1 MTTLEQGGATGVLG
15 VRKTTSCGITG
26 LQKKLLINS
35 FFLPFLVRGSSLPS
49 PSILWFRVGVL
60 DRGFSCLQKLR
71 VLVPTLLARARIIH
85 LFSCRYQGL
94 WELVTWFVFLRIYPE
109 TECPPISFILFKGVE
124 TGRLG
129 FISSLS
135 VLKFVVFEVG
145 LKLGVLFFPLGLLE
159 ILLRFISH

>member
-1 MTTLEQGGATGVLG
+1 M
-15 VRKTTSCGITG
+15 
-26 LQKKLLINS
+26 
-35 FFLPFLVRGSSLPS
+35 
-49 PSILWFRVGVL
+49 
-60 DRGFSCLQKLR
+60 
-71 VLVPTLLARARIIH
+71 LVPTLLARARIIH

-129 FISSLS
+129 FIYSLS

-145 LKLGVLFFPLGLLE
+145 LKLKGVLFFPLGLLE
-159 ILLRFISH
+159 ILLRFISHWGSEAPFWGFYVIEIHKILKVLLFFLNSSQTSGFYLLG